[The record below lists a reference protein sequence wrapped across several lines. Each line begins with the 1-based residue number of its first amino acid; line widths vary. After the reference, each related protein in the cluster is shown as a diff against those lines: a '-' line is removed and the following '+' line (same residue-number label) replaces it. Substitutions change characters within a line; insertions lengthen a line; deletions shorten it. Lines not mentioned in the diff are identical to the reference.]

1 MCAIVM
7 SCIKY
12 PHTPVHTP
20 PPPHTHTRACI
31 HLVRFVVPSCSA
43 AAAAWLC
50 AGRSSWVSI
59 SISISVWPGFL
70 LESSLGAA
78 CERLW
83 GPLCVIIQNPVNNT
97 KRDANLLWR
106 VRRGVARE
114 GASRT
119 LCKYFKRTVTITAH
133 PLTAPSPL
141 LGICVCVCVCALWRF
156 SILSLLLALH
166 FLQLLKIHT
175 QIFRQHS
182 HCPLTPIP
190 DVLLLLS
197 CLFPLAIPI
206 RVALPLPHLVRFVCK
221 LVYWNFLFAFCPV
234 SSFASLPFLLG
245 VALCHPLFGA
255 VFDAFITWLHFG
267 FIAYVSTCPHIKSFS
282 LFDLRFKDF

>member
-12 PHTPVHTP
+12 LHTPVHTP
-20 PPPHTHTRACI
+20 PPTHTQTHACI

-114 GASRT
+114 GASWT

-133 PLTAPSPL
+133 PLTAPLTPSWAY
-141 LGICVCVCVCALWRF
+141 VCVCAFVRCGAFQFYPFYWLC
-156 SILSLLLALH
+156 
-166 FLQLLKIHT
+166 
-175 QIFRQHS
+175 IFY
-182 HCPLTPIP
+182 
-190 DVLLLLS
+190 S
-197 CLFPLAIPI
+197 CLKFIHKYSDSTRIA
-206 RVALPLPHLVRFVCK
+206 RQLPYPT
-221 LVYWNFLFAFCPV
+221 
-234 SSFASLPFLLG
+234 SS
-245 VALCHPLFGA
+245 
-255 VFDAFITWLHFG
+255 
-267 FIAYVSTCPHIKSFS
+267 SFS
-282 LFDLRFKDF
+282 LASFH